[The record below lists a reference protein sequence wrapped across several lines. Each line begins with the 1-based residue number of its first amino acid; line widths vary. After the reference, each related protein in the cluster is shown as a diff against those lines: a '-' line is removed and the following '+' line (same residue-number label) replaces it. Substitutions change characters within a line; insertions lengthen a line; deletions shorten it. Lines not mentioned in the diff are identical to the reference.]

1 MSTDARVVFET
12 AVTKL
17 AQKPETVSKAKPL
30 YLFFHDFESR
40 YGELIQIVKLE
51 KRMRDL
57 FPEDPSLA
65 LFSRRFQEQGFDP
78 TIIRPIVSPSTQA
91 RPKVISSIETSGRPQ
106 SPPSR
111 LNIVVD
117 SPKRPLPLDDSDTE
131 GRPQK
136 LPRNARDVS
145 PLKGAAG
152 RRLDQQ
158 KRTRQPLD
166 MPHLNQ
172 QNHTP
177 IPPMPAP
184 LPRDVMFL
192 LGIIPKAETYHA
204 TKFDAGAMVRLI
216 GDTDLRKATPQPLQ
230 PPVRGPP
237 PFQQAPQPFQPMAQ
251 APPMPPMPHGQ
262 YNAQFNGWYP
272 QFTSL
277 PPSIVLTQSQSTH
290 PIPLQVPGRSSEAGS
305 AQVPTLG
312 SYLGRLTLFA
322 RTGSTSD
329 RLATAA
335 PLSPHA
341 GPEPVSTELSARLA
355 RISEY
360 LAEVSRN

>member
-17 AQKPETVSKAKPL
+17 AQKPETVAKAKPL

-166 MPHLNQ
+166 MPQLNQ

-177 IPPMPAP
+177 IPPIPAP
-184 LPRDVMFL
+184 LPRDVTFL

-216 GDTDLRKATPQPLQ
+216 RDTDLRKATPQPLQ

-251 APPMPPMPHGQ
+251 APPIPPMPHGQ
-262 YNAQFNGWYP
+262 YNGQFNGGYP

-277 PPSIVLTQSQSTH
+277 PLPVVLTLSHSTD
-290 PIPLQVPGRSSEAGS
+290 PTPLQARGRSSEAGG

-312 SYLGRLTLFA
+312 SYIGRLTLFP

-329 RLATAA
+329 RFAA
-335 PLSPHA
+335 GAPSSPSI
-341 GPEPVSTELSARLA
+341 GPDPVSTEISARLA

>member
-1 MSTDARVVFET
+1 
-12 AVTKL
+12 
-17 AQKPETVSKAKPL
+17 
-30 YLFFHDFESR
+30 
-40 YGELIQIVKLE
+40 
-51 KRMRDL
+51 MRDL
-57 FPEDPSLA
+57 FPEDPALA

-91 RPKVISSIETSGRPQ
+91 RAKVISSIETSGRPQ

-166 MPHLNQ
+166 TPQLNQ

-177 IPPMPAP
+177 MPPIPAP

-216 GDTDLRKATPQPLQ
+216 RDTDLRKATPQPLQ

-262 YNAQFNGWYP
+262 YNGQFNGGYS
-272 QFTSL
+272 QFISL
-277 PPSIVLTQSQSTH
+277 PPSVVLTQSHSTD
-290 PIPLQVPGRSSEAGS
+290 PTPLQVRGGSSEAGS
-305 AQVPTLG
+305 ARVSTLG
-312 SYLGRLTLFA
+312 SYLGQLMLFL

-329 RLATAA
+329 RTAA
-335 PLSPHA
+335 GARLKPRV
-341 GPEPVSTELSARLA
+341 GPDPVSTEISARLA
-355 RISEY
+355 GISQY
-360 LAEVSRN
+360 LDEVSRT